1 MLPAVEHNTAKAKVG
16 VGSLQAIEAI
26 SPAIA
31 TLVAFG
37 NKGAAKRGEVRAILI
52 RGAGV
57 CRAHMALR
65 RATAMADGAGK
76 QRSPMLKVPDH
87 KSPTPR
93 VARQIDKEG
102 YLRIIALRA
111 TIFEQPCGARRH
123 PTSQAHCAG
132 VQRVV
137 ALLRHR
143 AP

>member
-1 MLPAVEHNTAKAKVG
+1 MLPAVEHNATRAKVG
-16 VGSLQAIEAI
+16 VGSIQAIEAI

-37 NKGAAKRGEVRAILI
+37 NKGSAKRGEVRAILI

-65 RATAMADGAGK
+65 RATTMADGAGK

-87 KSPTPR
+87 KSSTPR

-102 YLRIIALRA
+102 YPRIIALLA
-111 TIFEQPCGARRH
+111 TERQKLIGTLGH
-123 PTSQAHCAG
+123 PTSQAHLAVG
-132 VQRVV
+132 LQVV
-137 ALLRHR
+137 GHR
-143 AP
+143 QHHAP